1 MTNMT
6 NRKITAAVA
15 IGVLAG
21 VVIGQHAAADI
32 PVSCNGDATACGL
45 LNVVQYGTDFQSG
58 VHFVMKFSTE
68 PGRPP
73 QSMMLTLS
81 IASSK
86 DSCDSA
92 TDTFANVNPD
102 ESRSIDGY
110 LCQLR
115 ATWERN

>member
-1 MTNMT
+1 MA
-6 NRKITAAVA
+6 NRKIAPAVA
-15 IGVLAG
+15 ICVLAG
-21 VVIGQHAAADI
+21 ILIGQHAAADI
-32 PVSCNGDATACGL
+32 PVSCNGDDTACGL
-45 LNVVQYGTDFQSG
+45 LNVVQYGTDFDSG
-58 VHFVMKFSTE
+58 VHFVMNFITP

-92 TDTFANVNPD
+92 TDTFANINPGD
-102 ESRSIDGY
+102 PRSIDGY

-115 ATWERN
+115 ATWERI

>member
-1 MTNMT
+1 MANP
-6 NRKITAAVA
+6 KIALAAA

-21 VVIGQHAAADI
+21 VAIGQHAAADI

-45 LNVVQYGTDFQSG
+45 LNVVQYGTDPQSG
-58 VHFVMKFSTE
+58 VHFVMGFTTPSGKVS
-68 PGRPP
+68 
-73 QSMMLTLS
+73 QSMILTLS

-86 DSCDSA
+86 DSCGSA

>member
-1 MTNMT
+1 MANP
-6 NRKITAAVA
+6 KFASAAA
-15 IGVLAG
+15 IGILAG
-21 VVIGQHAAADI
+21 IVIGQHAAADI
-32 PVSCNGDATACGL
+32 PVSCNGDATACEL

-58 VHFVMKFSTE
+58 AHFVMKFTTD

-86 DSCDSA
+86 DSCASA
-92 TDTFANVNPD
+92 ADTFANVNPGD
-102 ESRSIDGY
+102 PRSIDGY

-115 ATWERN
+115 ATWERR